1 MNYIFISSKD
11 GINRIGLVE
20 EGRLVEYYMEEKDSE
35 KIVGNIYRARVEN
48 VLRGM
53 NAAFVNIGVG
63 KNAYLYVKDAY
74 SREQLLSKKN
84 YPIDQVLKSG
94 DEVIVQV
101 VKEAL
106 GTKGPKVTTHISIPG
121 RYIVLTPY
129 SRDINISRKIKESEE
144 VKRLKKIGH

>member
-74 SREQLLSKKN
+74 SREQLLSKR
-84 YPIDQVLKSG
+84 
-94 DEVIVQV
+94 
-101 VKEAL
+101 
-106 GTKGPKVTTHISIPG
+106 TTYRPG
-121 RYIVLTPY
+121 F
-129 SRDINISRKIKESEE
+129 KIW
-144 VKRLKKIGH
+144 